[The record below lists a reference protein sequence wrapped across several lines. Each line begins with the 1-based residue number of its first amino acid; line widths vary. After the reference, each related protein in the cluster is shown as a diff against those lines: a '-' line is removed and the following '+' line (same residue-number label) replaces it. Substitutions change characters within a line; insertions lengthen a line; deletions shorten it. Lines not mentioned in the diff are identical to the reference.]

1 MSVPAHFSE
10 KSFGKARPT
19 FGCVGLLT
27 MREFIRLVGTL
38 MVISMFAAGA
48 LSYTYHVTKPTIEAN
63 RLQKRLA
70 TLQAVLPPFDNQPDQ
85 EAVHLQSA
93 KEEPVEF
100 YVAKKGGQ
108 PVGVA
113 FQITTQ
119 GYSSKIALMVGV
131 APEGKIY
138 GLSILDQNET
148 PGLGNKIQ
156 GESFT
161 RQFQGKA
168 LSSSRWEVKKRQGDF
183 DQITAATISSKAVIR
198 GVQEGLT
205 LYQANVQKILKT
217 D

>member
-1 MSVPAHFSE
+1 MPRPGAWCEAHLR
-10 KSFGKARPT
+10 ARPAADAPRWYEVVDADGQRT
-19 FGCVGLLT
+19 GAVFV
-27 MREFIRLVGTL
+27 RK
-38 MVISMFAAGA
+38 AAG
-48 LSYTYHVTKPTIEAN
+48 LWGTIEAAVGMDAA
-63 RLQKRLA
+63 LA
-70 TLQAVLPPFDNQPDQ
+70 RFTGLAV
-85 EAVHLQSA
+85 
-93 KEEPVEF
+93 
-100 YVAKKGGQ
+100 
-108 PVGVA
+108 
-113 FQITTQ
+113 I
-119 GYSSKIALMVGV
+119 
-131 APEGKIY
+131 
-138 GLSILDQNET
+138 DQNET

>member
-1 MSVPAHFSE
+1 
-10 KSFGKARPT
+10 
-19 FGCVGLLT
+19 

-38 MVISMFAAGA
+38 MIISMFAAGA
-48 LSYTYHVTKPTIEAN
+48 LSYTFNATKPTIEAN

-70 TLQAVLPPFDNQPDQ
+70 TLQAVLPPFDNKPDL
-85 EAVHLQSA
+85 ESVRLKNA

-100 YVAKKGGQ
+100 YVAKKDGR

-113 FQITTQ
+113 FQSTAQ
-119 GYSSKIALMVGV
+119 GYSSKIALMIGV
-131 APEGKIY
+131 VPEGKIY

-161 RQFQGKA
+161 RQFLGKD
-168 LSSSRWEVKKRQGDF
+168 LSSSRWELKKLRGDF

-205 LYQANVQKILKT
+205 FYQANVQKILKT
-217 D
+217 E